1 MTTNVT
7 NTKFNY
13 AAIRANQPHPSA
25 NIRQAVQWVMDLDG
39 TYAAC
44 EPSLLPPGTTGST
57 QFDHCVVALSIKESA
72 KAHIVEAEEGGRA
85 PNPNALIVVGLTE
98 VMIWKYAQIVLRQ
111 SGFDIRRGR
120 IVGLLEDR
128 SEEEVGEEIKEPT
141 VEVAPTAQAAY
152 FQ

>member
-1 MTTNVT
+1 MNANNM

-13 AAIRANQPHPSA
+13 AAIRANQPQPSA
-25 NIRQAVQWVMDLDG
+25 NIRQAVQWVIDLDG

-57 QFDHCVVALSIKESA
+57 QFDHCIVALNIKNAA
-72 KAHIVEAEEGGRA
+72 KAHIAEAEKLDRS
-85 PNPNALIVVGLTE
+85 PNPNALIVAGLSE
-98 VMIWKYAQIVLRQ
+98 VLIWKYAQIVLRQ

-128 SEEEVGEEIKEPT
+128 SDEETSEVVQEPT
-141 VEVAPTAQAAY
+141 VEVAPTVQSAY
-152 FQ
+152 IQ